1 MAAKQGSKGKQE
13 GKQGFAAMSEEDRK
27 AVASKGGKTSN
38 KGESESSTA
47 SGSDASSDAAD
58 DQGEDLDALLEAFE
72 SGDLTAIDLDEATEM
87 IDTWQETLS
96 KSKDSALKEVGTSLK
111 QLKKSLSGG
120 KATAEDLTNQF
131 TQLGE
136 QVDAYASDAERG
148 YKTKMHD
155 LGRAFKRVARSL
167 SAEEE

>member
-1 MAAKQGSKGKQE
+1 MAAKQDPK

-27 AVASKGGKTSN
+27 AVASKGGKTSH
-38 KGESESSTA
+38 KGESEPSTA
-47 SGSDASSDAAD
+47 SSSAASDAAD
-58 DQGEDLDALLEAFE
+58 DQSGELDQLLGAFE

-87 IDTWQETLS
+87 IETWQETLS

-120 KATAEDLTNQF
+120 KATAEDLTKQF

-136 QVDAYASDAERG
+136 QVDAYAGDAERG